1 MKKFL
6 AVLLSLTMLFALVA
20 CGGNNG
26 GNNSGSGNGG
36 NTSGG
41 DTNDGDTT
49 GGGDASGEPIKVGVF
64 APLSGA
70 NAAVGQSQVEGIEM
84 AVEEINNAGGIA
96 GRPIELVTEDDENDP
111 TTAVSVVNKLINS
124 DEVVAIL
131 GSVNSSVTLA
141 AMEVTQEEG
150 IPHVTPISS
159 GAAITGSGY
168 EYIVRG
174 QANDLLQAGAVVEYA
189 IAEGYQRIGLMYQN
203 DDYGGGA
210 RDVILQIMKD
220 KGLQLA
226 ADEAFEASAAD
237 VTPQLQNVK
246 AANCDCLIMYCM
258 YAPGATI
265 ANQAAQLGMGD
276 LQLLGG
282 GGLTNAKLYELGG
295 ENVVGVI
302 NSQTFLAGAD
312 AVNDVSAAFIENFQK
327 KYNDTAD
334 SNNAMSY
341 DSTYILAEGL
351 KYSLEN
357 YNDLAGDHI
366 MEGMKAIKDMPLAT
380 GSISIDETGDSVR
393 DKILMVRLCEGGTY
407 ELVQ

>member
-6 AVLLSLTMLFALVA
+6 AVLLTLAMVLALAA
-20 CGGNNG
+20 CGNSGNNT
-26 GNNSGSGNGG
+26 GNGG
-36 NTSGG
+36 NGGGGNGG
-41 DTNDGDTT
+41 DSD
-49 GGGDASGEPIKVGVF
+49 GGGQTSSEPIKVGVF

-70 NAAVGQSQVEGIEM
+70 NAAVGQSEVEGVEM

-96 GRPIELVTEDDENDP
+96 GRPIELVIADDENDP

-124 DEVVAIL
+124 DNVVALI

-141 AMEVTQEEG
+141 AMEVTQDEG
-150 IPHVTPISS
+150 VPHITPISS
-159 GAAITGSGY
+159 GAAITTSGY

-189 IAEGYQRIGLMYQN
+189 IAKGYQKIGLMYQN

-210 RDVILQIMKD
+210 RDVILDVMK
-220 KGLQLA
+220 QNNMSLA

-246 AANCDCLIMYCM
+246 AAGCDCLIMYTM

-276 LQLLGG
+276 LPLMGG

-295 ENVVGVI
+295 ENVVGLV

-312 AVNDVSAAFIENFQK
+312 AVNDFSAAFIENFQK

-351 KYSLEN
+351 KYSLEQ
-357 YNDLAGDHI
+357 YNDLSGEHI

-380 GSISIDETGDSVR
+380 GTITIDETGDSVR
-393 DKILMVRLCEGGTY
+393 DKILMVELCEGGTY
-407 ELVQ
+407 KLAD

>member
-6 AVLLSLTMLFALVA
+6 AVLLTLTLLLALTA
-20 CGGNNG
+20 CGGKDNG
-26 GNNSGSGNGG
+26 GSQSNGG
-36 NTSGG
+36 GG
-41 DTNDGDTT
+41 NA
-49 GGGDASGEPIKVGVF
+49 GGGDGGQTSSEPIKVGVF

-70 NAAVGQSQVEGIEM
+70 NAAVGQSEVEGVEM
-84 AVEEINNAGGIA
+84 AVEEINSAGGIA
-96 GRPIELVTEDDENDP
+96 GRPIELVIEDDENDP
-111 TTAVSVVNKLINS
+111 TTAVSVVNKLINQN
-124 DEVVAIL
+124 EVVAVI

-141 AMEVTQEEG
+141 AMEVTQDAG
-150 IPHVTPISS
+150 VPHITPISS

-189 IAEGYQRIGLMYQN
+189 IAKGYQKIGLMYQN

-210 RDVILQIMKD
+210 RDVILDIMK
-220 KGLQLA
+220 QNNMSLA

-237 VTPQLQNVK
+237 VTAQLQNVK
-246 AANCDCLIMYCM
+246 AAGCDCLIMYTM

-276 LQLLGG
+276 LPLMGG

-295 ENVVGVI
+295 ENVVGLV

-312 AVNDVSAAFIENFQK
+312 AVNDFSAAFIENFQK

-351 KYSLEN
+351 KYSLEQ
-357 YNDLAGDHI
+357 YGDLTGDHI
-366 MEGMKAIKDMPLAT
+366 
-380 GSISIDETGDSVR
+380 IDRKSV
-393 DKILMVRLCEGGTY
+393 V
-407 ELVQ
+407 

>member
-6 AVLLSLTMLFALVA
+6 AVLLTLAMVLALAA
-20 CGGNNG
+20 CGNSGNNT
-26 GNNSGSGNGG
+26 GNGG
-36 NTSGG
+36 NGGGGNGG
-41 DTNDGDTT
+41 DSD
-49 GGGDASGEPIKVGVF
+49 GGGQTSSEPIKVGVF

-70 NAAVGQSQVEGIEM
+70 NAAVGQSEVEGVEM

-96 GRPIELVTEDDENDP
+96 GRPIELVIADDENDP

-124 DEVVAIL
+124 DNVVALI

-141 AMEVTQEEG
+141 AMEVTQDEG
-150 IPHVTPISS
+150 VPHITPISS
-159 GAAITGSGY
+159 GAAITTSGY

-189 IAEGYQRIGLMYQN
+189 IAKGYQKIGLMYQN

-210 RDVILQIMKD
+210 RDVIVEIMKENNMT
-220 KGLQLA
+220 LA
-226 ADEAFEASAAD
+226 ADEGFEASAAD

-246 AANCDCLIMYCM
+246 AAGCDCLIMYCM

-276 LQLLGG
+276 LPLLGG

-295 ENVVGVI
+295 ENVVGVV

-312 AVNDVSAAFIENFQK
+312 AVNEFSAKFIENFQA

-334 SNNAMSY
+334 SNNAMAY

-351 KYSLEN
+351 KYSLEQ
-357 YNDLAGDHI
+357 YNDLSGDHI

-380 GSISIDETGDSVR
+380 GTITIDETGDSVR
-393 DKILMVRLCEGGTY
+393 DKILMVELCEGGTY
-407 ELVQ
+407 KLAD

>member
-6 AVLLSLTMLFALVA
+6 AVLLTLAMVLALAA
-20 CGGNNG
+20 CGNSGNNT
-26 GNNSGSGNGG
+26 GNGG
-36 NTSGG
+36 NGGGGNGG
-41 DTNDGDTT
+41 DSD
-49 GGGDASGEPIKVGVF
+49 GGGQTSSEPIKVGVF

-70 NAAVGQSQVEGIEM
+70 NAAVGQSEVEGVEM

-96 GRPIELVTEDDENDP
+96 GRPIELVIADDENDP

-124 DEVVAIL
+124 DNVVALI

-141 AMEVTQEEG
+141 AMEVTQDEG
-150 IPHVTPISS
+150 VPHITPISS
-159 GAAITGSGY
+159 GAAITTSGY

-189 IAEGYQRIGLMYQN
+189 IAKGYQKIGLMYQN

-210 RDVILQIMKD
+210 RDVILDVMK
-220 KGLQLA
+220 QNNMSLA

-246 AANCDCLIMYCM
+246 AAGCDCLIMYTM

-276 LQLLGG
+276 LPLMGG

-295 ENVVGVI
+295 ENVVGLV

-312 AVNDVSAAFIENFQK
+312 AVNDFSAAFIENFQK

-351 KYSLEN
+351 KYSLEQ
-357 YNDLAGDHI
+357 YNDLSGDHI

-380 GSISIDETGDSVR
+380 GTITIDETGDSVR
-393 DKILMVRLCEGGTY
+393 DKILMVELCEGGTY
-407 ELVQ
+407 KLAD

>member
-6 AVLLSLTMLFALVA
+6 AVLLTLAMVLALTA
-20 CGGNNG
+20 CGNG
-26 GNNSGSGNGG
+26 GNGGNSGNGG
-36 NTSGG
+36 
-41 DTNDGDTT
+41 
-49 GGGDASGEPIKVGVF
+49 GGDADGGQSSGEPIKVGVYL
-64 APLSGA
+64 PLSGA
-70 NAAVGQSQVEGIEM
+70 NAAVGQSGVEGIEM
-84 AVEEINNAGGIA
+84 AVEEINAAGGIA
-96 GRPIELVTEDDENDP
+96 GRPIEIIKEDEENDP
-111 TTAVSVVNKLINS
+111 TTAVSVVNKLINQ

-141 AMEVTQEEG
+141 AMEVSEDAG
-150 IPHVTPISS
+150 IPMVTPISS
-159 GAAITGSGY
+159 GAAITGSGNQ
-168 EYIVRG
+168 YIVRG

-189 IAEGYQRIGLMYQN
+189 IAKGYQKIGLMYQN

-210 RDVILQIMKD
+210 RDVIVEIMKENNMT
-220 KGLQLA
+220 LA
-226 ADEAFEASAAD
+226 ADEGFEASAAD

-246 AANCDCLIMYCM
+246 AAGCDCLIMYCM

-276 LQLLGG
+276 LPLLGG

-295 ENVVGVI
+295 ENVVGVV

-312 AVNDVSAAFIENFQK
+312 AVNEFSAKFIENFQA

-334 SNNAMSY
+334 SNNAMAY

-351 KYSLEN
+351 KYSLEQ
-357 YNDLAGDHI
+357 YNDLSGDHI

-380 GSISIDETGDSVR
+380 GTITIDETGDSIR
-393 DKILMVRLCEGGTY
+393 DKILMVELCEGGTY
-407 ELVQ
+407 KLAN

>member
-6 AVLLSLTMLFALVA
+6 AVLLTLALALALVA
-20 CGGNNG
+20 CGNGNNG
-26 GNNSGSGNGG
+26 DGQSNGGGGSGDGG
-36 NTSGG
+36 SQ
-41 DTNDGDTT
+41 T
-49 GGGDASGEPIKVGVF
+49 GGEPIKVGVF

-70 NAAVGQSQVEGIEM
+70 NAAVGQSEVEGVEM
-84 AVEEINNAGGIA
+84 AVAEINAAGGIA
-96 GRPIELVTEDDENDP
+96 GRPIELVIEDDENAP
-111 TTAVSVVNKLINS
+111 TTAVSVANKLINS
-124 DEVVAIL
+124 SNVVAMI

-141 AMEVTQEEG
+141 AMEVTQDAG
-150 IPHVTPISS
+150 VPHITPISS
-159 GAAITGSGY
+159 GAAITTSGY

-189 IAEGYQRIGLMYQN
+189 ISKGYQKIGLMYQN

-210 RDVILQIMKD
+210 RDVILDVMK
-220 KGLQLA
+220 QNNMTLA

-246 AANCDCLIMYCM
+246 AAGCDCLIMYTM

-265 ANQAAQLGMGD
+265 ANQAAQLGMDD
-276 LQLLGG
+276 LPLMGG

-295 ENVVGVI
+295 ENVVGLV

-312 AVNDVSAAFIENFQK
+312 AVNDFSAAFIENFQK

-351 KYSLEN
+351 KYSLEQ
-357 YNDLAGDHI
+357 YGDLSGEHI
-366 MEGMKAIKDMPLAT
+366 MEGMKSIKDMPLAT
-380 GSISIDETGDSVR
+380 GTITIDETGDSVR
-393 DKILMVRLCEGGTY
+393 DKILMVELCEGGTY
-407 ELVQ
+407 KLAD

>member
-6 AVLLSLTMLFALVA
+6 AVLLTLAMVLALAA
-20 CGGNNG
+20 CGNSGNNT
-26 GNNSGSGNGG
+26 GNGG
-36 NTSGG
+36 NGGGGNGG
-41 DTNDGDTT
+41 DSD
-49 GGGDASGEPIKVGVF
+49 GGGQTSSEPIKVGVF

-70 NAAVGQSQVEGIEM
+70 NAAVGQSEVEGVEM

-96 GRPIELVTEDDENDP
+96 GRPIELVIADDENDP

-124 DEVVAIL
+124 DNVVALI

-141 AMEVTQEEG
+141 AMEVTQDEG
-150 IPHVTPISS
+150 VPHITPISS
-159 GAAITGSGY
+159 GAAITTSGY

-189 IAEGYQRIGLMYQN
+189 IAKGYQKIGLMYQN

-210 RDVILQIMKD
+210 RDVILDVMK
-220 KGLQLA
+220 QNNMSLA

-246 AANCDCLIMYCM
+246 AAGCDCLIMYTM

-276 LQLLGG
+276 LPLMGG

-295 ENVVGVI
+295 ENVVGLV

-312 AVNDVSAAFIENFQK
+312 AVNDFSAAFIENFQK

-351 KYSLEN
+351 KYSLEQ
-357 YNDLAGDHI
+357 YNDLSGDHI

-380 GSISIDETGDSVR
+380 GTITIDETGDSVR
-393 DKILMVRLCEGGTY
+393 DKILMVELCEGGTY
-407 ELVQ
+407 RLAQ

>member
-6 AVLLSLTMLFALVA
+6 AVLLTLAMVLALTA
-20 CGGNNG
+20 CGNSGNNT
-26 GNNSGSGNGG
+26 GNGG
-36 NTSGG
+36 NGGGGNGG
-41 DTNDGDTT
+41 DSD
-49 GGGDASGEPIKVGVF
+49 GGGQTSSEPIKVGVF

-70 NAAVGQSQVEGIEM
+70 NAAVGQSEVEGVEM

-96 GRPIELVTEDDENDP
+96 GRPIELVIADDENDP

-124 DEVVAIL
+124 DNVVALI

-141 AMEVTQEEG
+141 AMEVTQDEG
-150 IPHVTPISS
+150 VPHITPISS
-159 GAAITGSGY
+159 GAAITTSGY

-189 IAEGYQRIGLMYQN
+189 IAKGYQKIGLMYQN

-210 RDVILQIMKD
+210 RDVILDVMK
-220 KGLQLA
+220 QNNMSLA

-246 AANCDCLIMYCM
+246 AAGCDCLIMYTM

-276 LQLLGG
+276 LPLMGG

-295 ENVVGVI
+295 ENVVGLV

-312 AVNDVSAAFIENFQK
+312 AVNDFSAAFIENFQK

-351 KYSLEN
+351 KYSLEQ
-357 YNDLAGDHI
+357 YNDLSGEHI

-380 GSISIDETGDSVR
+380 GTITIDETGDSVR
-393 DKILMVRLCEGGTY
+393 DKILMVELCEGGTY
-407 ELVQ
+407 KLAD